1 MSNQLIYDK
10 LRAAG
15 LTHNGVCGVMGNL
28 MAESSMIANI
38 AQRGMTKLTDAEYT
52 AKFDDYP
59 TTCYRDGVGYGL
71 AQWTFWSRK
80 QELFEF
86 ANAKGT
92 SVGDEATQVDFVI
105 HELRKDYSGLFS
117 FLCETN
123 DLYAATDRVCREYE
137 RPAINNVDRR
147 YSFAKIFSEDLAPTE
162 AAIKPAEEKWFP
174 PDISVLVLQAVLVGN
189 GYPVEVT
196 GYKDE
201 KFLATM
207 REFLKDMGG

>member
-15 LTHNGVCGVMGNL
+15 LTHSGVCGVMGNL

-38 AQRGMTKLTDAEYT
+38 AQRGMTKLTDKEYT
-52 AKFDDYP
+52 DKYDNYP

-71 AQWTFWSRK
+71 AQWTYWSRK

-86 ANAKGT
+86 ANAKGV
-92 SVGDEATQVDFVI
+92 SVGDEAMQVEFVI

-117 FLCETN
+117 FLCETD

-137 RPAINNVDRR
+137 RPAFNNVDRR
-147 YSFAKIFSEDLAPTE
+147 YNFAKVFSDDLAPTE
-162 AAIKPAEEKWFP
+162 AVESTGSWIKP
-174 PDISVLVLQAVLVGN
+174 DLSVLALQAVLVGN

-196 GYKDE
+196 GVKDAN
-201 KFLATM
+201 FLAVM

>member
-15 LTHNGVCGVMGNL
+15 LTHSGVCGVMGNL

-38 AQRGMTKLTDAEYT
+38 AQRGMTKLTDKEYT
-52 AKFDDYP
+52 DKYDNYP

-71 AQWTFWSRK
+71 AQWTYWSRK

-86 ANAKGT
+86 ANAKGV
-92 SVGDEATQVDFVI
+92 SVGDEAMQVEFVI

-117 FLCETN
+117 FLCETD

-137 RPAINNVDRR
+137 RPAFNNVDRR
-147 YSFAKIFSEDLAPTE
+147 YNFAKVFSDDLAPTE
-162 AAIKPAEEKWFP
+162 AVESTDSWSKP
-174 PDISVLVLQAVLVGN
+174 DLSVLVLQAVLVGN

-196 GYKDE
+196 GVKDA
-201 KFLATM
+201 KFLAVM

>member
-15 LTHNGVCGVMGNL
+15 LTHSGVCGVMGNL

-38 AQRGMTKLTDAEYT
+38 AQRGMTELTDQEYT
-52 AKFDDYP
+52 DKFDNYP

-71 AQWTFWSRK
+71 AQWTYWSRK

-86 ANAKGT
+86 ANAKGV
-92 SVGDEATQVDFVI
+92 SVGDEAMQVEFVI

-137 RPAINNVDRR
+137 RPAFNNVDRR
-147 YSFAKIFSEDLAPTE
+147 YNFAKVFSDDLAPT
-162 AAIKPAEEKWFP
+162 AAAESTDSWIKP
-174 PDISVLVLQAVLVGN
+174 DLSVLVMQAVLVGN
-189 GYPVEVT
+189 GYPVEIT
-196 GYKDE
+196 GVKDGN
-201 KFLATM
+201 FIAVM